1 MDPSSFTK
9 TAFCGSEIDNIT
21 SNVSKQYILNQLS
34 LLCSGIKYN
43 SRYAKVFNEQ
53 FSKNLNN
60 PHIFFLKSSGT
71 PYLLFLTQ
79 INDVNYG
86 FFIDKKIKEGYDYP
100 KIFILPYEFSSELYK
115 GTLLECELI
124 RKRNKRWCIGIND
137 IYHHQSKN
145 MRKTIIIDRINKIHE
160 LVENNYYE
168 NNFTKT
174 CYLFIKKYFDYKDLT
189 FALNEFAPNLDYDTR
204 GLYFVP
210 LRVDF
215 SNILYIFPKES
226 NPVKINPV
234 KINPVKINLPKKQ
247 TKCFRIMKT
256 MKPDVYELYLSKDDS
271 LMKIGIALVQTTL
284 LSHSLLMWFQ
294 DKKFDDV
301 VLVECKYNVFFK
313 KWEPI
318 SLSDGPVDD
327 AHDVKDYQV
336 DILKK

>member
-9 TAFCGSEIDNIT
+9 TSFCGSEIDNIT
-21 SNVSKQYILNQLS
+21 TNQSKEYILNQLS

-60 PHIFFLKSSGT
+60 PHVFFLKSSGT

-79 INDVNYG
+79 INGVNYC
-86 FFIDKKIKEGYDYP
+86 FFIDKKIKEGYNFP
-100 KIFILPYEFSSELYK
+100 KIFILPYEFSGKLYK

-124 RKRNKRWCIGIND
+124 RKKNKRWCIGIND
-137 IYHHQSKN
+137 IYYHQGIN
-145 MRKTIIIDRINKIHE
+145 MKKTIIIDRINLIHE
-160 LVENNYYE
+160 LLNDTYKEND
-168 NNFTKT
+168 FTKT
-174 CYLFIKKYFDYKDLT
+174 CYLFVKRYFDYKDLS
-189 FALNEFAPNLDYDTR
+189 FALNKFAPNLDYDTR

-210 LRVDF
+210 LRVDY

-226 NPVKINPV
+226 NPVKMNNE
-234 KINPVKINLPKKQ
+234 KKSSSKKQ

-256 MKPDVYELYLSKDDS
+256 MKPDVYELYLSKEDS
-271 LMKIGIALVQTTL
+271 LMKLDIALVQTTL
-284 LSHSLLMWFQ
+284 LSHSLLSWFQ

-301 VLVECKYNVFFK
+301 VLVECKYNEFFK

-318 SLSDGPVDD
+318 SLSDGPIDD
-327 AHDVKDYQV
+327 V
-336 DILKK
+336 

>member
-9 TAFCGSEIDNIT
+9 TSFCGSEIDNIT
-21 SNVSKQYILNQLS
+21 KNESKQYILNQLS

-60 PHIFFLKSSGT
+60 PHVFFLKSSGT

-79 INDVNYG
+79 INGVNYG

-100 KIFILPYEFSSELYK
+100 KIFILPYEFSSDLYK

-124 RKRNKRWCIGIND
+124 RKRNKQWCIGIND
-137 IYHHQSKN
+137 IYYHQGKN
-145 MRKTIIIDRINKIHE
+145 MKKTIIIDRINKIHE
-160 LVENNYYE
+160 LIENDYQE
-168 NNFTKT
+168 NHFTKT

-189 FALNEFAPNLDYDTR
+189 FALNEFAPKLNYDTR

-210 LRVDF
+210 LRVDY

-226 NPVKINPV
+226 NPVEKNIT
-234 KINPVKINLPKKQ
+234 KKMTELPQKQ

-256 MKPDVYELYLSKDDS
+256 MKPDVYELYLSKEDS
-271 LMKIGIALVQTTL
+271 LMKLDIALVQTTL
-284 LSHSLLMWFQ
+284 LSHCLLTWFQ

-301 VLVECKYNVFFK
+301 TLVECKYDEFFK

-327 AHDVKDYQV
+327 AYDVKNYLV
-336 DILKK
+336 ELLKNK